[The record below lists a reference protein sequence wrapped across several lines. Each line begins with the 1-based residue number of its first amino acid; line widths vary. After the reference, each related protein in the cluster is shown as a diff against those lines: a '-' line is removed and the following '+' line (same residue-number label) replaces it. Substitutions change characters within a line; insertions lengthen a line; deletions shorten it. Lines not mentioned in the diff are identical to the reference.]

1 MVVNTPYK
9 TQDLKFK
16 GCESS
21 FIKSFVSHLYNYL
34 LL

>member
-16 GCESS
+16 GCKSS
-21 FIKSFVSHLYNYL
+21 FIKSFVSHL
-34 LL
+34 